1 MLPAG
6 CETFVSACDE
16 AVNRL
21 LEKAAR
27 PRRDASALARPDI
40 GNREPGFVLLS
51 PGCGL
56 AVLEP
61 KAWTASQI
69 PEHSPKEAVLR
80 LGGRRA
86 RRKPPLAQARKHVNS
101 FLHLLARQD
110 LGRPEALAYAIRPRL
125 RAFCLPADTK
135 RRVRSPASGL
145 TSAVLR
151 KPAPG
156 SKGEGFRHVRE
167 RD

>member
-6 CETFVSACDE
+6 CETFVAACDE

-86 RRKPPLAQARKHVNS
+86 RRKPPLAQAREHVNS
-101 FLHLLARQD
+101 FLHLLARQGWAGQKRW
-110 LGRPEALAYAIRPRL
+110 LTPSGRRCALSACPQTPSA
-125 RAFCLPADTK
+125 
-135 RRVRSPASGL
+135 AS
-145 TSAVLR
+145 
-151 KPAPG
+151 APQ
-156 SKGEGFRHVRE
+156 HQA
-167 RD
+167 